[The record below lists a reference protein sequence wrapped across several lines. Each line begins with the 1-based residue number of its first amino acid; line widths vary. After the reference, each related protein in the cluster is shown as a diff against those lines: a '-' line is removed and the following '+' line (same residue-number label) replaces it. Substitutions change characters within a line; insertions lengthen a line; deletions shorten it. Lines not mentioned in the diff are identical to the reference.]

1 MALAGDANNPV
12 IKYLKNVFESK
23 IFLSILD
30 YYLYDTLIF
39 NTTNDIDNYVRSS
52 SYWNNKQGVCFGVA
66 INKYDVVNANFDYEL
81 RFNVSFN
88 GQNSETPLTSLPSVD
103 PIKL

>member
-1 MALAGDANNPV
+1 MFLKV
-12 IKYLKNVFESK
+12 IYFYLFK
-23 IFLSILD
+23 D
-30 YYLYDTLIF
+30 YYLYNTKIF
-39 NTTNDIDNYVRSS
+39 NTTYDIDNYVRSS
-52 SYWNNKQGVCFGVA
+52 SYWSPLEGVCFGVA

-88 GQNSETPLTSLPSVD
+88 GQNTETPLTSLPSVD